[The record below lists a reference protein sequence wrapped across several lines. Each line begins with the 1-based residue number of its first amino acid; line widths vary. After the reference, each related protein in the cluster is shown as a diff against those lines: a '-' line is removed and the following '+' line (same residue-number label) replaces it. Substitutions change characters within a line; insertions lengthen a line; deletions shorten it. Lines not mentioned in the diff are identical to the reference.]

1 VEHSLT
7 TLAEVGLLLTACCT
21 VSSQNEGDDDLREN
35 LTPCMPLSGPRTPTG
50 QFANFGWDAIVGG
63 GYTSTRTDAV
73 VGGFMWNHLFDRG
86 STLAPIRAASQN
98 SDIDGSGE
106 LCTLTGNYRFELRG
120 KTLGRYLVAG
130 AGLCH
135 RIASLSQR
143 VTTGANIT
151 CEPTGEWWGFSR
163 SSGTVTGNQM
173 LQSSSSTAL
182 GLNGCL
188 GFTVRVGDAPY
199 RVYVE
204 SRYHYAP
211 TPGINAQLVTVTLG
225 IRY

>member
-1 VEHSLT
+1 VEHTLT

-21 VSSQNEGDDDLREN
+21 VSSQNEGADDPGEN
-35 LTPCMPLSGPRTPTG
+35 FNLGTTLSGPRTPTG
-50 QFANFGWDAIVGG
+50 QFTNFGWSAIVGG
-63 GYTSTRTDAV
+63 GYTFTRTDAV
-73 VGGFMWNHLFDRG
+73 VGEFMCNHLFGCG

-98 SDIDGSGE
+98 SDINKNRD
-106 LCTLTGNYRFELRG
+106 LYALTGNYRFELRG

-130 AGLCH
+130 GGLYH
-135 RIASLSQR
+135 RTASLAQR

-151 CEPTGEWWGFSR
+151 CDPTWEWWGFCR
-163 SSGTVTGNQM
+163 SSGTVTGNQT

-182 GLNGCL
+182 SLNDGF
-188 GFTVRVGDAPY
+188 GFTLRVGGAPY

-211 TPGINAQLVTVTLG
+211 TRGINAQLVTVTLG